1 MMSVLEFDS
10 VTKTYGNKKALDS
23 LTFTLGE
30 NKITGLIGRNG
41 AGKTTMLKIA
51 AGFMR
56 ESSGEVRVFGE
67 HPFNN
72 LTVSVN
78 MIMIDN
84 DMNLPAALSLEEL
97 LKAAANFYPNWDMK
111 LARNLFDYFSLHP
124 KQMHS
129 GLSKGMKNT
138 FNAILGLA
146 SRCPLTIFDEPTNGM
161 DAGVRKDFYRALLK
175 DYIAHP
181 RTIIISS
188 HHLNEVEDILEDIL
202 LLKDG
207 KQFLHM
213 AVEDLREYAVVV
225 SGKEEEMKNWLR
237 GHEVFH
243 ESSVGFGRTYAVI
256 RNDLS
261 DDQIASAMKKSL
273 EFSTISNEDLCLYL
287 TSQEKGGIDDVFNKG

>member
-1 MMSVLEFDS
+1 MRVLEFES
-10 VTKTYGNKKALDS
+10 VTKTYGKKKALDN
-23 LTFTLGE
+23 LTFSLGE

-56 ESSGEVRVFGE
+56 ESSGEVSVFGE
-67 HPFNN
+67 NPFNN
-72 LTVSVN
+72 LTVSAN

-84 DMNLPAALSLEEL
+84 DMNLPAALNLEEL
-97 LKAAANFYPNWDMK
+97 LEAAADFYHNWDMK
-111 LARNLFDYFSLHP
+111 LARNLLEYFSLDP
-124 KQMHS
+124 KQTHA

-146 SRCPLTIFDEPTNGM
+146 ARCPLTIFDEPTNGM

-175 DYIAHP
+175 DYIANP

-213 AVEDLREYAVVV
+213 PIEELREYAVVV
-225 SGKEEEMKNWLR
+225 SGKEEAVKTWLR

-243 ESSVGFGRTYAVI
+243 RNNGEFGRTYAVI
-256 RNDLS
+256 KNDLT
-261 DDQIASAMKKSL
+261 DDQIASAMKNNL

-287 TSQEKGGIDDVFNKG
+287 TSQEKGGIDDVFNKS

>member
-10 VTKTYGNKKALDS
+10 VTKTYGNKKALDT

-67 HPFNN
+67 NPFNN
-72 LTVSVN
+72 LTVSAN

-97 LKAAANFYPNWDMK
+97 LEAAANFYHNWDMK

-124 KQMHS
+124 KQTHA

-146 SRCPLTIFDEPTNGM
+146 ARCPLTIFDEPTNGM

-213 AVEDLREYAVVV
+213 SVEDLREYAVVV
-225 SGKEEEMKNWLR
+225 SGKEEAINSWLR

-243 ESSVGFGRTYAVI
+243 KSEVSFGRTYAVI

-261 DDQIASAMKKSL
+261 DDQIAAATKSSL

>member
-1 MMSVLEFDS
+1 MSVLEFNM
-10 VTKTYGNKKALDS
+10 VTKAYGKKKALDD
-23 LTFTLGE
+23 LTFSLGE

-51 AGFMR
+51 AGFMK
-56 ESSGEVRVFGE
+56 ETSGDVKVFGE
-67 HPFNN
+67 NPFNN
-72 LTVSVN
+72 LMVSAN

-84 DMNLPAALSLEEL
+84 DMNMPTALELEEIL
-97 LKAAANFYPNWDMK
+97 HSAADFYPNWDME
-111 LARNLFDYFSLHP
+111 LAKKLFDYFSLHP
-124 KQMHS
+124 KQTHA

-138 FNAILGLA
+138 FNAILGLSA
-146 SRCPLTIFDEPTNGM
+146 RCPLTIFDEPTNGM

-188 HHLNEVEDILEDIL
+188 HHLSEVEDILEDIL

-213 AVEDLREYAVVV
+213 PVEELREYAIVV
-225 SGKEEEMKNWLR
+225 SGKEEAINNWLR
-237 GHEVFH
+237 DHEVFH
-243 ESSVGFGRTYAVI
+243 KSDVSLGRTYAVI

-261 DDQIASAMKKSL
+261 DDQIAAAMKSGL